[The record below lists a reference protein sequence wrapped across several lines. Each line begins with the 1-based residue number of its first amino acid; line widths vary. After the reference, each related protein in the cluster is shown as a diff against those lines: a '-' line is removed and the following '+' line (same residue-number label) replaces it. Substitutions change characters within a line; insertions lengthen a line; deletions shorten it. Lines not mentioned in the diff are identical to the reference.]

1 MKASIYKNYGPPDV
15 LEYVDIEAPVPKS
28 NELLIKVHA
37 ATVNRTDCAMLR
49 AKPYI
54 MRLFTG
60 LLKPKRQILGT
71 DFAGCIEA
79 VGSNVTNFKAG
90 DKIFGFNDLGVS
102 SHAQYLTISAHEALA
117 LIPENTSYEK
127 AAASLEGV
135 HYAYNF
141 INKITLKS
149 GDTVL
154 VNGATGAIG
163 SAMVQLLTYFG
174 AQVTAVCD
182 GKHAELIKTFGA
194 TKTIDYTKED
204 FTQTNE
210 KYKFVFDAVGKSSF
224 AKCKPILTTKG
235 IYISSELG
243 YGAQNIFY
251 AVFTPIICMIP
262 GFRSNKRVVFPIPSN
277 HLASVLLIKRLIEEG
292 KFDALIDKFYSLE
305 ETSQAFLYVESGRK
319 IGNVILKIA

>member
-1 MKASIYKNYGPPDV
+1 MKASIYKNYGSPDV
-15 LEYVDIEAPVPKS
+15 LEYCEVEAPVPKGD
-28 NELLIKVHA
+28 ELLIKVHA

-60 LLKPKRQILGT
+60 LMKPKRQILGT
-71 DFAGCIEA
+71 DFSGCIEA
-79 VGSNVTNFKAG
+79 VGDKVTNVKAG

-141 INKITLKS
+141 INKVTLKY

-163 SAMVQLLTYFG
+163 SALVQLLTYFG
-174 AQVTAVCD
+174 AQVIAVCD
-182 GKHAELIKTFGA
+182 GKHAELMKTLGA
-194 TKTIDYTKED
+194 TKTIDFTKEV

-210 KYKFVFDAVGKSSF
+210 KYQFVFDAVGKSSF
-224 AKCKPILTTKG
+224 TKCKPILAKKG

-243 YGAQNIFY
+243 YRAQNIFY
-251 AVFTPIICMIP
+251 ALFTPIICMIP
-262 GFRSNKRVVFPIPSN
+262 GFRSNKKVVFPIPTN
-277 HLASVLLIKRLIEEG
+277 RKASVLLIKQLIEEG
-292 KFDALIDKFYSLE
+292 KFDALIDKSYSLE
-305 ETSQAFLYVESGRK
+305 ETSEAFRYVETGQK